1 MGASG
6 YGSRIE
12 LIVNISEFFKRV
24 GLICDYQEF
33 EWLGLQRG
41 ISLTS
46 FPPHLVEQL
55 LNLCA
60 QDPTYH
66 IVSGTA
72 PGRLVNKY
80 VPNALSY
87 QPANGDKNPD
97 LVLNAFVDP
106 KRALVDE
113 EMMCSALAILHH
125 VDTGDQ

>member
-125 VDTGDQ
+125 VDAGDQ